1 MNIRLFPPEEM
12 IDATIKLPLSKSIC
26 NRLLIINALT
36 PGAPMMDNIA
46 YCDDSRVLMV
56 AIEALRK
63 GAKEI
68 NVMAAGTVMR
78 FLAAFLACD
87 NGVTALGSTI
97 TIDGTER
104 MRHRP
109 IAPLVDAL
117 RALGAEIEY
126 AGEEGYPPLRITSR
140 KLVGGNVEVDSS
152 ISSQFISALMMVAPT
167 CMVAVSIKLLGE
179 TASKPYI
186 LMTESLM
193 KRAGASVE
201 VGRDS
206 IEITPGQYQLCDY
219 TIEPD
224 WSAASYWYA
233 ISAISAGFITLA
245 GLELPSIQGDS
256 RCAELFEMLGVNTA
270 PAEPDEDEDD
280 DAPAV
285 EGLALCP
292 SPEQF
297 SRFEV
302 DLHENPDLAQT
313 FAVTAA
319 LLGIPF
325 HLRGLSSLRIKETDR
340 LEAIRAELDKIGIVV
355 EIRGGSELVWNGERH
370 PIVEMPRFEVYDDH
384 RMAMALAPVS
394 IFIPGIVINDSEV
407 VSKSYPDFWKD
418 LESAGF
424 TIVDA
429 DAPMVDAAGD
439 ELSDEVKLSNSQ
451 MLGQSGPDSK
461 VL

>member
-1 MNIRLFPPEEM
+1 M
-12 IDATIKLPLSKSIC
+12 IDATIRLPLSKSIC

-36 PGAPMMDNIA
+36 PGAPMLNDIA

-63 GAKEI
+63 GAKEV

-78 FLAAFLACD
+78 FLTAFLACD
-87 NGVTALGSTI
+87 NGVTTLGSTV

-104 MRHRP
+104 MRRRP

-126 AGEEGYPPLRITSR
+126 VGEEGFPPLRVTSR

-152 ISSQFISALMMVAPT
+152 VSSQFISALMMVAPT
-167 CMVAVSIKLLGE
+167 CMVPVSIKLLGE
-179 TASKPYI
+179 IASKPYI
-186 LMTESLM
+186 LMTEALM
-193 KRAGASVE
+193 KRAGASVD
-201 VGRDS
+201 VGRES
-206 IEITPGQYQLCDY
+206 IDITPGQYEICDY

-270 PAEPDEDEDD
+270 PAEPDEDDEDS
-280 DAPAV
+280 PEV
-285 EGLALCP
+285 EGLQLCP

-302 DLHENPDLAQT
+302 DLYENPDLAQT

-370 PIVEMPRFEVYDDH
+370 PIIEMPRFEVHNDH
-384 RMAMALAPVS
+384 RMALALAPVS
-394 IFIPGIVINDSEV
+394 IFIPGIVINDAEV
-407 VSKSYPDFWKD
+407 VSKSYPGFWKD

-424 TIVDA
+424 NIVDA
-429 DAPMVDAAGD
+429 DAQSTDPADD
-439 ELSDEVKLSNSQ
+439 DLSDEIKLSNSQ
-451 MLGQSGPDSK
+451 MLSQSGPDSK